1 MVIIHKYVKEF
12 KFSSST
18 KILIE
23 HFNMKN
29 NEFIRLFFFAKN
41 TEKRVTFEYSLTPI
55 FEPVPH

>member
-29 NEFIRLFFFAKN
+29 NEFIRLFFCKK
-41 TEKRVTFEYSLTPI
+41 TRKKEIRWSTV
-55 FEPVPH
+55 